1 MTKAQQL
8 KAKLDEL
15 RNGNIANKRLCEK
28 IDQIQRI
35 IKHRGETYSL
45 KQELIQLQ
53 ELYEIHAKQYSVKKV
68 YEIAN
73 SIELDADTFTC
84 FIEFYS
90 GASVHEVALT
100 YYWSDRSVE
109 YKLANARYELIN
121 AGYVF
126 GGCDENEAENDN

>member
-35 IKHRGETYSL
+35 IKHRGETYAL

-53 ELYEIHAKQYSVKKV
+53 ELYEIHSKQYSVKKV

-73 SIELDADTFTC
+73 SIELDADTFIC
-84 FIEFYS
+84 FIEFYT
-90 GASVHEVALT
+90 GASVHEIALT
-100 YYWSDRSVE
+100 YHWSDRCVAN
-109 YKLANARYELIN
+109 KLATARYELLN
-121 AGYVF
+121 AGYIF
-126 GGCDENEAENDN
+126 DDNDN